1 MSNYVSE
8 IMSRDLTMVSV
19 DTSVER
25 AEQQM
30 LKRNRRCVPVVD
42 DQRHIFGELGY
53 SDIVKHRQNQGNLR
67 STKVWEICSHIVFSV
82 TPMATLET
90 VVDVMVENSV
100 HHVLVLEGKEVRG
113 IVSIMDLLQL
123 YRSKL
128 VAPDASEEATADS
141 PQAITGTDGIY
152 RL

>member
-1 MSNYVSE
+1 
-8 IMSRDLTMVSV
+8 MSRDLTMVSV
-19 DTSVER
+19 DTSVAR

-42 DQRHIFGELGY
+42 DQRNIFGVLGY

-82 TPMATLET
+82 APMATLET

-100 HHVLVLEGKEVRG
+100 HHVLVLEGKVRG

-128 VAPDASEEATADS
+128 VSPDAREEATADS

>member
-19 DTSVER
+19 DTNVER

-42 DQRHIFGELGY
+42 DQRNIFGVLGY

-67 STKVWEICSHIVFSV
+67 STTVWEICSHIVFSV
-82 TPMATLET
+82 TLMATLET

-100 HHVLVLEGKEVRG
+100 HHVLVLEGKVRG

-128 VAPDASEEATADS
+128 VSPDARKEATADS

>member
-1 MSNYVSE
+1 
-8 IMSRDLTMVSV
+8 MSRDLTMVSV

-67 STKVWEICSHIVFSV
+67 STPVWEICSHIVFSV

-100 HHVLVLEGKEVRG
+100 HHVLVLEGKVRG

-128 VAPDASEEATADS
+128 VSPDAREEATADS

>member
-19 DTSVER
+19 DTSVAR

-30 LKRNRRCVPVVD
+30 LKRNRRCVPLVD
-42 DQRHIFGELGY
+42 DQRNIFGVLGY

-82 TPMATLET
+82 APMATLET

-100 HHVLVLEGKEVRG
+100 HHVLVLEGKVRG

-128 VAPDASEEATADS
+128 VSPDAREEATADS

>member
-19 DTSVER
+19 DTNVER

-42 DQRHIFGELGY
+42 DQRNIFGVLGY

-82 TPMATLET
+82 APMATLET

-100 HHVLVLEGKEVRG
+100 HHVLVLEGKVRG

-123 YRSKL
+123 YSSKL
-128 VAPDASEEATADS
+128 VSPDARKEATADS

>member
-19 DTSVER
+19 DTSVAR

-42 DQRHIFGELGY
+42 DQRNIFGVLGY

-67 STKVWEICSHIVFSV
+67 STTVWEICSHIVFSV
-82 TPMATLET
+82 TLMATLET

-100 HHVLVLEGKEVRG
+100 HHVLVLEGKVRG

-128 VAPDASEEATADS
+128 VSPDAREEATADS
-141 PQAITGTDGIY
+141 PQAITGRDGIY

>member
-1 MSNYVSE
+1 
-8 IMSRDLTMVSV
+8 MSRDLTMVSV
-19 DTSVER
+19 DTSVAR

-42 DQRHIFGELGY
+42 DQRNIFGVLGY

-82 TPMATLET
+82 APMATLET

-100 HHVLVLEGKEVRG
+100 HHVLVLEGKVRG

-128 VAPDASEEATADS
+128 VSPDAREEATADS
-141 PQAITGTDGIY
+141 PQAITGRDGIY

>member
-19 DTSVER
+19 DTSVAR

-42 DQRHIFGELGY
+42 DQRNIFGVLGY

-67 STKVWEICSHIVFSV
+67 STTVWEICSHIVFSV
-82 TPMATLET
+82 TLMATLET

-100 HHVLVLEGKEVRG
+100 HHVLVLEGKVRG

-128 VAPDASEEATADS
+128 VSPDARKEATADS

>member
-19 DTSVER
+19 DTSVAR

-30 LKRNRRCVPVVD
+30 LKRNRRCVPVMD
-42 DQRHIFGELGY
+42 DQRNIFGVLGY

-82 TPMATLET
+82 APMATLET

-100 HHVLVLEGKEVRG
+100 HHVLVLEGKVRG

-128 VAPDASEEATADS
+128 VSPDAREEATADS

>member
-19 DTSVER
+19 DTSVAR

-42 DQRHIFGELGY
+42 DQRNIFGVLGY

-82 TPMATLET
+82 APMATLET

-100 HHVLVLEGKEVRG
+100 HHVLVLEGKVRG

-128 VAPDASEEATADS
+128 VSPDARKEATADS

>member
-8 IMSRDLTMVSV
+8 IMSRDLIMVSV
-19 DTSVER
+19 DTSVAR

-42 DQRHIFGELGY
+42 DQRNIFGVLGY

-82 TPMATLET
+82 APMATLET

-100 HHVLVLEGKEVRG
+100 HHVLVLEGKVRG

-128 VAPDASEEATADS
+128 VSPDAREEATADS

>member
-1 MSNYVSE
+1 
-8 IMSRDLTMVSV
+8 MSRDLTMVSV
-19 DTSVER
+19 DTSVAR

-30 LKRNRRCVPVVD
+30 LKRNRRCVPLVD
-42 DQRHIFGELGY
+42 DQRNIFGVLGY

-82 TPMATLET
+82 APMATLET

-100 HHVLVLEGKEVRG
+100 HHVLVLEGKVRG

-128 VAPDASEEATADS
+128 VSPDAREEATADS

>member
-19 DTSVER
+19 DTSVAR

-42 DQRHIFGELGY
+42 DQRNIFGVLGY

-82 TPMATLET
+82 TLMATLET

-100 HHVLVLEGKEVRG
+100 HHVLVLEGKVRG

-128 VAPDASEEATADS
+128 VSPDAREEATADS

>member
-19 DTSVER
+19 DTSVAR

-42 DQRHIFGELGY
+42 DQRNIFGVLGY

-67 STKVWEICSHIVFSV
+67 STTVWEICSHIVFSV
-82 TPMATLET
+82 TLMATLET

-100 HHVLVLEGKEVRG
+100 HHVLVLEGKVRG

-128 VAPDASEEATADS
+128 VSPDAREEATADS

>member
-19 DTSVER
+19 DTNVER

-42 DQRHIFGELGY
+42 DQRNIFGVLGY

-82 TPMATLET
+82 APMATLET

-100 HHVLVLEGKEVRG
+100 HHVLVLEGKVRG
-113 IVSIMDLLQL
+113 IVSIMNLLQL

-128 VAPDASEEATADS
+128 VSPDAREEATADS

>member
-19 DTSVER
+19 DTSVAR

-42 DQRHIFGELGY
+42 DQRNIFGVLGY

-82 TPMATLET
+82 APMATLET

-100 HHVLVLEGKEVRG
+100 HHVLVLEGKVRG

-128 VAPDASEEATADS
+128 VSPDAREEATADS
-141 PQAITGTDGIY
+141 PQAITGRDGIY

>member
-19 DTSVER
+19 DTSVAR

-42 DQRHIFGELGY
+42 DQRNIFGVLGY

-82 TPMATLET
+82 APMATLET

-100 HHVLVLEGKEVRG
+100 HHVLVLEGKVRG
-113 IVSIMDLLQL
+113 IVSIMNLLQL

-128 VAPDASEEATADS
+128 VSPDAREEATADS

>member
-19 DTSVER
+19 DTNVER

-42 DQRHIFGELGY
+42 DQRNIFGVLGY

-67 STKVWEICSHIVFSV
+67 STAVWEICSHIVFSV
-82 TPMATLET
+82 TLMATLET

-100 HHVLVLEGKEVRG
+100 HHVLVLEGKVRG

-128 VAPDASEEATADS
+128 VSPDARKEATADS

>member
-19 DTSVER
+19 DTNVER

-42 DQRHIFGELGY
+42 DQRNIFGVLGY

-82 TPMATLET
+82 APMATLET

-100 HHVLVLEGKEVRG
+100 HHVLVLEGKVRG

-128 VAPDASEEATADS
+128 VSPDARKEATADS

>member
-19 DTSVER
+19 DTSVAR

-42 DQRHIFGELGY
+42 DQRNIFGVLGY

-82 TPMATLET
+82 APMATLET

-100 HHVLVLEGKEVRG
+100 HHVLVLEGKVRG

-128 VAPDASEEATADS
+128 VSPDAREEATADS

>member
-19 DTSVER
+19 DTSVAR

-42 DQRHIFGELGY
+42 DQRNIFGVLGY

-82 TPMATLET
+82 TLMATLET

-100 HHVLVLEGKEVRG
+100 HHVLVLEGKVRG

-128 VAPDASEEATADS
+128 VSPDAREEATADS
-141 PQAITGTDGIY
+141 PQAITGRDGIY

>member
-19 DTSVER
+19 DTSVAR

-42 DQRHIFGELGY
+42 DQRNIFGVLGY

-82 TPMATLET
+82 APMATLET

-100 HHVLVLEGKEVRG
+100 HHVLVLEGKVRG

-128 VAPDASEEATADS
+128 VSPDAREEATADS

-152 RL
+152 WL